1 MPAGIGVGTVMT
13 TLNKILAIAGVAL
26 LLGGLALG
34 FRSVSADATSCGS
47 VFQPARGITP
57 MACDGRLNSSATL
70 VTVLMVVGGVGV
82 AAAITLKVVRDRVNA

>member
-1 MPAGIGVGTVMT
+1 
-13 TLNKILAIAGVAL
+13 
-26 LLGGLALG
+26 
-34 FRSVSADATSCGS
+34 
-47 VFQPARGITP
+47 